1 MQTTENAPLQLSLS
15 RSSIYQSVCSD
26 NFRVHTKWIVFCSIS
41 KCPRKCDIKGSVLQ
55 REAPLSL
62 VSSQT
67 FLSWSLWQWRCLNL
81 WGPSS
86 SIPMTALYLMSLKMH
101 ALLAWKNGGEK
112 VKMGNLKWRINWAE
126 IELLLLGKENIMLIE
141 VLNCFGERENGDTYA
156 VSSEDI
162 KLIH

>member
-1 MQTTENAPLQLSLS
+1 MTVFSSTQTIACNMQTTPAITQS
-15 RSSIYQSVCSD
+15 SSIYQCVCSN

-41 KCPRKCDIKGSVLQ
+41 KCPQKCDIRGSVLQ
-55 REAPLSL
+55 FEALLSL

-101 ALLAWKNGGEK
+101 ALLAWKNGGKKSKDGKPE
-112 VKMGNLKWRINWAE
+112 VKNQLSWNRTTSLGEGKHYAHWGT
-126 IELLLLGKENIMLIE
+126 ELLWRE
-141 VLNCFGERENGDTYA
+141 GEWGH
-156 VSSEDI
+156 I
-162 KLIH
+162 CC